1 MSSKSDYYLIFEEMR
16 KSAINNIGIENG
28 IIVFTKKDLING
40 ELKDSTEFNRYL
52 KHCDNEKESRTIKEI
67 RIIEPY
73 ATGIFYK
80 NSTCAL
86 FAAGLARTILMMKKL
101 KQIIITGCC
110 TDICILNFAIA
121 LRNFLDEL
129 NIDIE
134 IIVPINA
141 VETYHIPSIHDRKE
155 YNERAYKVMEDGGIT
170 LVKEM
175 KGTA

>member
-1 MSSKSDYYLIFEEMR
+1 
-16 KSAINNIGIENG
+16 
-28 IIVFTKKDLING
+28 
-40 ELKDSTEFNRYL
+40 
-52 KHCDNEKESRTIKEI
+52 
-67 RIIEPY
+67 
-73 ATGIFYK
+73 
-80 NSTCAL
+80 
-86 FAAGLARTILMMKKL
+86 MKKL

-141 VETYHIPSIHDRKE
+141 VETYHIPSIHDRQE